1 MSDQPLYPVVRLHR
15 DALEGEFGIWQHAK
29 GSRPNEAFGYDTDDV
44 ARALTVD
51 LLHAHGL
58 GWAAVSAS
66 AWRSL
71 QFLEA
76 ALNPT
81 TGRFR
86 NFRSSDGE
94 WLESSGSDDS
104 HGRAILSLGNLLA
117 EAPDGAAVQRAGALL
132 LAALPAA
139 KLVDSPRAIAS
150 CLLGC
155 AAAMASG
162 LGGETQA
169 TLEMLSEKLARAFA
183 RAKNDA
189 EWPWPEHI
197 LSYENALLPQAV
209 MTAGS
214 VLGDYELRRTGLRA
228 LDWLIAAQTSPSG
241 SFTPIGSDGW
251 WPRGGVRSQFDQQP
265 IEATATILAASA
277 AYSYTGDER
286 YWRAAEAAYG
296 WFLGDN
302 DLGVPVA
309 DPDHGSCHDGLTPR
323 GVNANEGAESTLM
336 WLTALEIMRALR
348 SAAAPVR

>member
-1 MSDQPLYPVVRLHR
+1 
-15 DALEGEFGIWQHAK
+15 
-29 GSRPNEAFGYDTDDV
+29 
-44 ARALTVD
+44 VD
-51 LLHAHGL
+51 LLHARRL
-58 GWAAVSAS
+58 GWAAVAAS

-86 NFRSSDGE
+86 NFRASDGE
-94 WLESSGSDDS
+94 WQEASGSDDS

-117 EAPDGAAVQRAGALL
+117 EAPDDAAVQRGGALL

-139 KLVDSPRAIAS
+139 KLIDSPRAIAS
-150 CLLGC
+150 CVLGC

-169 TLEMLSEKLARAFA
+169 TLEALSQKLARAFG

-189 EWPWPEHI
+189 EWPWPENV
-197 LSYENALLPQAV
+197 LAYENALLPRAV

-241 SFTPIGSDGW
+241 HFSPIGSDGW
-251 WPRGGVRSQFDQQP
+251 WPRGRARARFDQQP

-302 DLGVPVA
+302 DLGLALA
-309 DPDHGSCHDGLTPR
+309 DANRGSCHDGLTPES
-323 GVNANEGAESTLM
+323 VNANEGAESTLM
-336 WLTALEIMRALR
+336 WLMALEVMRELR
-348 SAAAPVR
+348 AASAPVL